1 MSHILR
7 AQWAR
12 VVSGD
17 CIGEHR
23 YKTFASLLYWMG
35 NGRIMGLDH
44 LLKIIWIITE
54 LESLLLCMSIYF

>member
-23 YKTFASLLYWMG
+23 YKTFASLLYWMVLVWE
-35 NGRIMGLDH
+35 MEGLWD
-44 LLKIIWIITE
+44 
-54 LESLLLCMSIYF
+54 